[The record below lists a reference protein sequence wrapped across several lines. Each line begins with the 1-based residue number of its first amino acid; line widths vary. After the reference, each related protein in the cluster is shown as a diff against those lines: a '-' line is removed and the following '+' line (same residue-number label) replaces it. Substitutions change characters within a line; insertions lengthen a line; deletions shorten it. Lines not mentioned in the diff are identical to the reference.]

1 MSDEDRLASSWIAA
15 APVGIAVLDRD
26 LRFIRVNA
34 ALAAING
41 RAADEHIGRAW
52 HELAAESAPHVETML
67 RGVIATGQ
75 SVRDL
80 ELETGDHCYLVS
92 YFAVG
97 AGVGAIVVEMT
108 HKKHAQRELGAAA
121 AEREAVL
128 AVVSHDLRS
137 PLQTIQASVALL
149 AASLT
154 TTPRLA
160 KYLEVIRRSAARM
173 RRLVDELVIDAQLHV
188 GATLER
194 AHVDIRKLVAD
205 AVELFSPVAD
215 VREVRLRVDADG
227 AAIEVDIDR
236 DRMLQVLGN
245 LLDNAIRH
253 SSRFDDVTLTVRDRG
268 DRVIVEV
275 VDNGP
280 GMSAERAREVLAAN
294 LRSRTLGLYICKRIV
309 ESHGGTL
316 EIDSEL
322 GRGTTVRVTLVKP
335 SGGNAAAHPTR
346 GDVA

>member
-1 MSDEDRLASSWIAA
+1 VSDEDRLASLWIAT
-15 APVGIAVLDRD
+15 APVGIALLDRE
-26 LRFIRVNA
+26 LRFIRINA

-67 RGVIATGQ
+67 RGVLATGQ
-75 SVRDL
+75 PVLDL
-80 ELETGDHCYLVS
+80 ELETADRARCYVVN
-92 YFAVG
+92 YFAVA
-97 AGVGAIVVEMT
+97 AGLGAIVVEMT
-108 HKKHAQRELGAAA
+108 RQKHAQR
-121 AEREAVL
+121 EREAVL

-137 PLQTIQASVALL
+137 PLQTIQASAALL
-149 AASLT
+149 TASLT
-154 TTPRLA
+154 TAPRLS
-160 KYLEVIRRSAARM
+160 KYLEVIGRSAARM

-194 AHVDIRKLVAD
+194 TRVDIRALVTD

-215 VREVRLRVDADG
+215 VREVRLHVDTAG
-227 AAIEVDIDR
+227 ARIDVEIDR
-236 DRMLQVLGN
+236 DRMFQVLGN

-253 SSRFDDVTLTVRDRG
+253 STRFDDVAIAVRDRS

-316 EIDSEL
+316 EIDSEP
-322 GRGTTVRVTLVKP
+322 GCGTTVRFTLVEP
-335 SGGNAAAHPTR
+335 S
-346 GDVA
+346 